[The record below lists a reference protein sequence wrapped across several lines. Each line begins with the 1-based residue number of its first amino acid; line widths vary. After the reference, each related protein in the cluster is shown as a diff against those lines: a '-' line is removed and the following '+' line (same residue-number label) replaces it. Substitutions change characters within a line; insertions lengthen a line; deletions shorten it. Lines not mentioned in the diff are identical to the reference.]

1 MIKINEKLQEYAKLH
16 DNCATI
22 SKDTAPML
30 FSYDENTGEYYQFTD
45 FACIFDNNFDLI
57 VETSLSDVHKIYA
70 KIWTYLDKRKSLCHQ
85 GIEIWQKEL
94 KAIADILGGDEK
106 NKGNEKIK

>member
-1 MIKINEKLQEYAKLH
+1 MIKINEKFQEYSKLH

-30 FSYDENTGEYYQFTD
+30 FAYDENTGEYYQITD

-57 VETSLSDVHKIYA
+57 VETSLNDAA
-70 KIWTYLDKRKSLCHQ
+70 KIGEKIFKYLERRKKLCYQ

-94 KAIADILGGDEK
+94 KAIADLLGDDEK
-106 NKGNEKIK
+106 K

>member
-1 MIKINEKLQEYAKLH
+1 MIKINEKVQEYAKLH

-30 FSYDENTGEYYQFTD
+30 FSYDENTGEYYQITD

-57 VETSLSDVHKIYA
+57 VETSLSDAA
-70 KIWTYLDKRKSLCHQ
+70 KIGEKIFKYLERRKNLCHQ

-94 KAIADILGGDEK
+94 KAIADLLGDDEK
-106 NKGNEKIK
+106 K